1 MGHTVIIED
10 LCVKRRY
17 KHRDKWFHPKVY
29 IRCNYLSLPWITD
42 LAHKSSII
50 TEEATPQPFADH
62 TVTIKRRRACSW
74 GFTDLTPNSPDPV
87 CYRVMEAATYEE
99 AQRTCRGM
107 FADMVTFS
115 DDRDSKEGEFGVEWE
130 ILCEV
135 GFNLDSVRVSFNKH
149 NTEAVVFI
157 RTSFDGYGVD
167 NISYIWIFW
176 YMPDECWD
184 CCVQR
189 CLASEDMLN
198 LRRKE
203 LSVSEEKI
211 VDLYGSNLTRYCVLL
226 GFENSVHVFSW

>member
-107 FADMVTFS
+107 FADMVTFP

-135 GFNLDSVRVSFNKH
+135 GFNLGRFMLQCEFHSI
-149 NTEAVVFI
+149 NTIQRQWFSYERHLMDMGLIIFRIYGYSDICRMNAGIAVYK
-157 RTSFDGYGVD
+157 GA
-167 NISYIWIFW
+167 WH
-176 YMPDECWD
+176 
-184 CCVQR
+184 
-189 CLASEDMLN
+189 
-198 LRRKE
+198 RK
-203 LSVSEEKI
+203 
-211 VDLYGSNLTRYCVLL
+211 TC
-226 GFENSVHVFSW
+226 